1 MHIILCD
8 RCTIHTYIYIVHIE
22 VPFIWGLFRPA
33 PIIMGK
39 GDNFAGMS
47 YGASNV

>member
-1 MHIILCD
+1 MTDVLY
-8 RCTIHTYIYIVHIE
+8 IHIYIVYIE

-39 GDNFAGMS
+39 GDNFAGTS